1 MKGLVLL
8 LAVLSLSACNKG
20 ISKGSKHLDLSSSQ
34 NLDSQSSLI
43 DKGLEISD
51 LTEYRKASGYSCKVS
66 MIDGNHDLF
75 IESSV
80 EDGENKYTHF
90 FAANKDANAAID
102 KQLDFVRDLNADQD
116 KELLASLG
124 FSKRQIAKI
133 AEKDAKTL
141 ETKTVIFF
149 DENELSG
156 YVERTAEARNEAG
169 KVIKESTLTIG
180 ELVVCA
186 EAEMD
191 VEV

>member
-20 ISKGSKHLDLSSSQ
+20 ISKGSKQVGLGTTSNLEPQSSS
-34 NLDSQSSLI
+34 I
-43 DKGLEISD
+43 DKSLELPETI
-51 LTEYRKASGYSCKVS
+51 EYRKAAGYSCKIS

-75 IESSV
+75 IETSLQ
-80 EDGENKYTHF
+80 DGEKKYTHY
-90 FAANKDANAAID
+90 FAANKDANSAID
-102 KQLDFVRDLNADQD
+102 KQLDFVRDLNAGQD

-124 FSKRQIAKI
+124 FSKRQIIKI
-133 AEKDAKTL
+133 AEKDAKIL

-156 YVERTAEARNEAG
+156 YIERTAEARNEAG

-180 ELVVCA
+180 ELVDCM